1 VIIKSVKRSFLAL
14 QKLLAKTGFTII
26 KVRGRYMQDGLFTV
40 HCDQFRKNAAFRAAY
55 NRGVRASQGVDPEF
69 EWRVHTALWAAVT
82 CLKAPGDFVECGV
95 NAGFISSAIMQYLD
109 WNETGRDFYLID
121 TFSGPVLTQY
131 SATEAAA
138 GRVGLARET
147 LAAGGY
153 VTDLERVRAN
163 FAEWKRARVVQGAVP
178 EILERIDFQTV
189 AFVHLDMNCA
199 WPEQRALDLFYGRLA
214 RGGMILFDDYT
225 YWGHDAQ
232 RVVIEETASRLGVQ
246 VLALPTGQGLLVK

>member
-1 VIIKSVKRSFLAL
+1 VKPSFLSF
-14 QKLLAKTGFTII
+14 QKFLARTGFTII

-40 HCDQFRKNAAFRAAY
+40 HCDQFRNDAAFRAAY
-55 NRGVRASQGVDPEF
+55 NRGIQASHGLDPEF
-69 EWRVHTALWAAVT
+69 EWRVHIALWAAGT
-82 CLKAPGDFVECGV
+82 SLKAEGDFVECGV

-109 WNETGRDFYLID
+109 WNETGREFYLID

-131 SATEAAA
+131 SASEVSA
-138 GRVGLARET
+138 GRVGLAQDT

-163 FAEWKRARVVQGAVP
+163 FSEWKRARVVQGAVP
-178 EILERIDFQTV
+178 EILETIAFNKV

-199 WPEQRALDLFYGRLA
+199 WPEQRALEFFLGRLSP
-214 RGGMILFDDYT
+214 GGMVLFDDYT

-232 RVVIEETASRLGVQ
+232 RVAIEETAARLGVK
-246 VLALPTGQGLLVK
+246 VLALPTGQGLIAR